1 MALWQYALILG
12 AGLVA
17 GFVNAMAG
25 GGSLLTLPALMVGG
39 MPSLLANGSNRLGIL
54 SQGIAAMLIFRRG
67 GVQITLRDWLHAIPV
82 VVGGL
87 VGAYF
92 AGQVQARVMD
102 VVIAIVLI
110 GMCGMLFVNPKRWKP
125 RVYTEQGRAWREV
138 LMVAVFLLAGFYGG
152 FIQVGVGYMFLFTL
166 IFLEG
171 KDLITANAIKGLIM
185 FGPHAGVHLPRAC
198 GVAARHTSSCGH
210 VGRRLDRGAG
220 GSETGGELHPLDH
233 GGHGGGI
240 LPEIAV
246 LLAYSSAETKREGS
260 EHFAHSPLVVIS
272 VYLGCYDCFP
282 LFASNAETASAISFG
297 ARW

>member
-54 SQGIAAMLIFRRG
+54 SQGMAAMLSFRRK
-67 GVQITLRDWLHAIPV
+67 GVLVTLRDWLHAIPV

-102 VVIAIVLI
+102 VVIAVVLI
-110 GMCGMLFVNPKRWKP
+110 AMCGMLFVNPKRWKP

-138 LMVAVFLLAGFYGG
+138 LMVTVFLLAGFYGG

-185 FGPHAGVHLPRAC
+185 FVFTTAIMPVYIYQGLVEWLPA
-198 GVAARHTSSCGH
+198 
-210 VGRRLDRGAG
+210 
-220 GSETGGELHPLDH
+220 
-233 GGHGGGI
+233 I
-240 LPEIAV
+240 
-246 LLAYSSAETKREGS
+246 LLAVGTSVGGWIGAQVAVKRGVN
-260 EHFAHSPLVVIS
+260 FIRWIMVGTVGVFCLK
-272 VYLGCYDCFP
+272 L
-282 LFASNAETASAISFG
+282 LFF
-297 ARW
+297 